1 MSSLYLFCVFE
12 FTKYKDKHGSKK
24 FRIFNE
30 KYTGS
35 TKKALFKK
43 YDRESWKLYHKI
55 KMESTFFEKKEH
67 SVNKAN
73 FGFKSNFTP
82 PQHELL
88 SPFESD
94 LYDMIWSINFKPVR
108 NGFQKKLTD
117 DINNIKSSE
126 NLLIFA
132 DKITNL
138 YEKHLNNIKLF

>member
-1 MSSLYLFCVFE
+1 
-12 FTKYKDKHGSKK
+12 
-24 FRIFNE
+24 
-30 KYTGS
+30 
-35 TKKALFKK
+35 
-43 YDRESWKLYHKI
+43 
-55 KMESTFFEKKEH
+55 MESTFFEKKEH

-94 LYDMIWSINFKPVR
+94 LYDMIRSINFKPVR
-108 NGFQKKLTD
+108 NGFQKKRTD

>member
-1 MSSLYLFCVFE
+1 
-12 FTKYKDKHGSKK
+12 
-24 FRIFNE
+24 
-30 KYTGS
+30 
-35 TKKALFKK
+35 
-43 YDRESWKLYHKI
+43 
-55 KMESTFFEKKEH
+55 MESTFFEKKEH

-94 LYDMIWSINFKPVR
+94 LYDVIWSINFKPVR

-117 DINNIKSSE
+117 DISNIKSSE
-126 NLLIFA
+126 NLVIFA

>member
-1 MSSLYLFCVFE
+1 
-12 FTKYKDKHGSKK
+12 
-24 FRIFNE
+24 
-30 KYTGS
+30 
-35 TKKALFKK
+35 
-43 YDRESWKLYHKI
+43 
-55 KMESTFFEKKEH
+55 MESTFFEKKKH
-67 SVNKAN
+67 SANKAN
-73 FGFKSNFTP
+73 FGFKPNFTP
-82 PQHELL
+82 PQRELL

-94 LYDMIWSINFKPVR
+94 LYDMIQWINFKPVR